1 MCIILAVVWA
11 HDVMAVGKVDNGTQT
26 RCGGFSDISGCL
38 GVNAS
43 TGRRSKAR
51 WELRWGCGWAT
62 AQPQIQKEAVI
73 DGETNTKY
81 LGSMAGR

>member
-11 HDVMAVGKVDNGTQT
+11 HDVMAVGKVDNGTDEMW
-26 RCGGFSDISGCL
+26 RFSDISGCL

-51 WELRWGCGWAT
+51 WGCGWAT

-73 DGETNTKY
+73 HGETNTKY